1 MQCKK
6 LPFRVN
12 AIQSDLEQMFNAA
25 NPASPR
31 VEQRKAEPVAKTPR
45 KPSAQQPKS
54 LLSEDKHKRALEKY
68 KRPVD
73 LANYDCK
80 VFLAKYFLN
89 ENGKPDRSK
98 TPFPLLLPGLADKLS
113 LQQAADGIFGLKTS
127 IGGEG
132 EFRVLVIGWNR
143 AAIFEI
149 SEQMSIDQ
157 ARLREDMSSTWH
169 EHLRRYYSMIK
180 KLPVLNKYMTLKEE
194 STRGTYAV
202 ECRGASDNWFQYK
215 EDSSLRIT
223 YNKEEG
229 WVGIFDIGV
238 LYGVMQ
244 LGTDRKAL
252 LARCKAIEKDEA
264 RSDSDTETDKSFEAT
279 EDEADSSEKGDV
291 FSDLSEGEQDE
302 ERIGDDSGGF
312 TVLPRKRTNAQTK
325 AHVSAAKRLKAS
337 RSTSSNRLYFKWRG
351 REQGEGD
358 VAYDFHKNNTGYLQF
373 TDAQCTKF
381 ESTISNDLI
390 GKNVLFQGFKISNDG
405 GAVTRT
411 YREYSTRAGNIFDD
425 Q

>member
-1 MQCKK
+1 
-6 LPFRVN
+6 
-12 AIQSDLEQMFNAA
+12 MFKAA

-31 VEQRKAEPVAKTPR
+31 VEYRKAKPVANTPR
-45 KPSAQQPKS
+45 KPSAQQPRS

-113 LQQAADGIFGLKTS
+113 LQQAADAIPGLKTS

-132 EFRVLVIGWNR
+132 EFRVLVVGWDR

-149 SEQMSIDQ
+149 AEQTSTDQ
-157 ARLREDMSSTWH
+157 ARLRDDLSSTWH
-169 EHLRRYYSMIK
+169 EHLRKHYSMIK
-180 KLPVLNKYMTLKEE
+180 KLPVLNKSMTMKEE

-202 ECRGASDNWFQYK
+202 ECRGASDNWFQYD

-223 YNKEEG
+223 YNEEEG
-229 WVGIFDIGV
+229 WVGIFSIGV
-238 LYGVMQ
+238 LYGVMK

-264 RSDSDTETDKSFEAT
+264 RSDSDTETDKSLEELKAT
-279 EDEADSSEKGDV
+279 EEEDNASEEEDV
-291 FSDLSEGEQDE
+291 FSDLSEGDQDE
-302 ERIGDDSGGF
+302 KSIMNDSGGF
-312 TVLPRKRTNAQTK
+312 SVLPRKRTNAQTK
-325 AHVSAAKRLKAS
+325 PHAAAAKRLKLS
-337 RSTSSNRLYFKWRG
+337 RSTASNRLYFKWRG
-351 REQGEGD
+351 REQGQDD
-358 VAYDFHKNNTGYLQF
+358 VAYDTCKNNTGYLQF

-405 GAVTRT
+405 GAVTST
-411 YREYSTRAGNIFDD
+411 YREYSTARRKHF
-425 Q
+425 